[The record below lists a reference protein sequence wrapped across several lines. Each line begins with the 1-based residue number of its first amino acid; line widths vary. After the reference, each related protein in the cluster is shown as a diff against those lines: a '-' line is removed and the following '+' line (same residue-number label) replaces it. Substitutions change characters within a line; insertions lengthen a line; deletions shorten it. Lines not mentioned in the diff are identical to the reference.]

1 MWIYDDKKVST
12 LDQIPKDAIGFV
24 YCITNLSKGKMY
36 IGKKS
41 LYHWKKV
48 GIKRFQELKL
58 EGVEIRRHKNK
69 RKSKKGLPV
78 WVHKAKLESDWLM
91 YTGSNAELNKH
102 IQEGDQFE
110 KHIWEFSNCE
120 KKLSFLETE
129 AQFKMDVIRDNGK
142 YYNGNILGKYFPND
156 LNC

>member
-1 MWIYDDKKVST
+1 MWIYDDKKIDSIERV
-12 LDQIPKDAIGFV
+12 PKEAIGFV
-24 YCITNLSKGKMY
+24 YCINNLSKNRMY

-41 LYHWKKV
+41 LYHWKRV
-48 GIKRFQELKL
+48 GIKRFQEFKL
-58 EGVEIRRHKNK
+58 NGIEVKRHKNK
-69 RKSKKGLPV
+69 KKSKKGLPV
-78 WVHKAKLESDWLM
+78 WVYKAKLESDWLL
-91 YTGSNAELNKH
+91 YTGSNEQLNKD
-102 IQEGDQFE
+102 IANGDQFE